1 MQRRELAVAPGLR
14 AQPAEGPGHH
24 EGGLLLHPTRDPVS
38 ALRAVSRWVAR
49 HGIAVVAAKVVRPLA
64 LHATFNRPLVLSAG
78 ELVEIDVLASSSRV
92 GNPPPAPPEPAA
104 TSLAMPYVRPRWL
117 VRACLSSARGGSNR
131 RPIVHRPVRIPVAAE
146 AARTR

>member
-1 MQRRELAVAPGLR
+1 MRWPSISAITAVQRRELAVAPGLR

-64 LHATFNRPLVLSAG
+64 LHATFNRPLVLAAG

-92 GNPPPAPPEPAA
+92 RNPPPRRSGTRRDFSGYAVCTPPLAGE
-104 TSLAMPYVRPRWL
+104 SLPFIR
-117 VRACLSSARGGSNR
+117 SR
-131 RPIVHRPVRIPVAAE
+131 RK
-146 AARTR
+146 